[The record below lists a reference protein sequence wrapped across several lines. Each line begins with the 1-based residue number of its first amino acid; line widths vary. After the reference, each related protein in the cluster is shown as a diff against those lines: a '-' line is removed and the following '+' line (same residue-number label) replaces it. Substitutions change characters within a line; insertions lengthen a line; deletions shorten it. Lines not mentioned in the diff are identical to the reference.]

1 MRVAIVGLGIQ
12 GKKRMAIAAD
22 DVVARVDTQADG
34 DCQTIDQVPLT
45 AYEAA
50 LVCTPDKPKLEIL
63 RYLLSHGKHVLVEKP
78 LLAEDENQLRELYE
92 LSRSNNATCYTA
104 YNHRFEPH
112 LVRVKE
118 TIASGA
124 LGQLYLVRVFYGNGT
139 AMDVQRS
146 PWRDR
151 GVGVLSDIGS
161 HLLDT
166 MLFLLGDD
174 VDSNFEVW
182 SYDAFENRACD
193 HVLFGLRGKSV
204 LELEASLVSWRNTF
218 TLDLYGEKGSVHI
231 DCLCKWGPSTYRVRQ
246 RVFPSGRPSEE
257 VETLE
262 MPDPTWALEYNYFK
276 DLCRRGGTNIE
287 NDIWINDVLKRL
299 ARVVDKELV

>member
-22 DVVARVDTQADG
+22 DVVARVDIQADA
-34 DCQTIDQVPLT
+34 DYQTIDQVPLT

-50 LVCTPDKPKLEIL
+50 LVCTPDKPKIEIL
-63 RYLLSHGKHVLVEKP
+63 RYLLSNGKHVLVEKP
-78 LLAEDENQLRELYE
+78 LLAENEQELRELYE
-92 LSRSNNATCYTA
+92 LSRSNNAACYTA

-112 LVRVKE
+112 LLRVKE
-118 TIASGA
+118 TIASGV

-139 AMDVQRS
+139 AMDVRLS
-146 PWRDR
+146 VWRDR

-166 MLFLLGDD
+166 MLFLFGD

-182 SYDAFENRACD
+182 SYDSFENRGCD

-218 TLDLYGEKGSVHI
+218 TLDIYGEKGSAHV
-231 DCLCKWGPSTYRVRQ
+231 DCLCKWGPSTFKIRQ

-276 DLCRRGGTNIE
+276 DLCGRGGTNIE

-299 ARVVDKELV
+299 ARAVDKELV